1 MIPNFFTSIQCS
13 IIMYI
18 SPQFYDIT
26 RCLWHVNHVSQEHE
40 LECKKR
46 CFLCSFVFK
55 IRWKVCHR
63 VRTPQKIDKH
73 TEIVNHCIFCVVW
86 KILSIEFHI
95 YIGIALYHIT
105 YYLNQ
110 VIWYHIMLECS
121 IFVRDKKLARNVCCT
136 KIFMQEAG
144 SNAFCIWQDTVTRKS
159 YKK

>member
-1 MIPNFFTSIQCS
+1 
-13 IIMYI
+13 MYI

-26 RCLWHVNHVSQEHE
+26 RCLWHVKHVSQEHE

-63 VRTPQKIDKH
+63 VRTHQMIDKH

-95 YIGIALYHIT
+95 YIGISHNLLSKSSNLVSYNVRMFDFRKRQKTCEKRMLYKDFH
-105 YYLNQ
+105 
-110 VIWYHIMLECS
+110 
-121 IFVRDKKLARNVCCT
+121 
-136 KIFMQEAG
+136 AG
-144 SNAFCIWQDTVTRKS
+144 SRIECLLYMTRYCVTQKS

>member
-1 MIPNFFTSIQCS
+1 MQKIASTSLSICYDLFLLSVQNKNFWHYTRTACLIPNFFTSIQCS

-73 TEIVNHCIFCVVW
+73 TEIVNHYIFCVVW

-95 YIGIALYHIT
+95 CRKLYIT
-105 YYLNQ
+105 
-110 VIWYHIMLECS
+110 
-121 IFVRDKKLARNVCCT
+121 
-136 KIFMQEAG
+136 
-144 SNAFCIWQDTVTRKS
+144 
-159 YKK
+159 

>member
-1 MIPNFFTSIQCS
+1 
-13 IIMYI
+13 MYI

-63 VRTPQKIDKH
+63 VRTHQMIGKH
-73 TEIVNHCIFCVVW
+73 TEIVNHYIFVYFSLW

-95 YIGIALYHIT
+95 YRNSFISHNLLSKSSNLVSYNVRMFDFRKRQKTCEKRMLYKDFH
-105 YYLNQ
+105 
-110 VIWYHIMLECS
+110 
-121 IFVRDKKLARNVCCT
+121 
-136 KIFMQEAG
+136 AG
-144 SNAFCIWQDTVTRKS
+144 SRIEYLLYMTRYCHSKS
-159 YKK
+159 YKKSKSKFP